1 MNKNRRKITD
11 RRQQIKN
18 MLHQLQN
25 DDDCKRLDE
34 RLNDL
39 YHGAKQKFLDKGNDP
54 ETATKKSFGLIM
66 DMLPDDCAAK
76 IDEDDNLIIANVK
89 ENKNE

>member
-1 MNKNRRKITD
+1 MNKNRHKITD

-25 DDDCKRLDE
+25 DDGKRLDE

-39 YHGAKQKFLDKGNDP
+39 YHRAKQKFLDKGNDP
-54 ETATKKSFGLIM
+54 ETATKKTFGIIM
-66 DMLPDDCAAK
+66 DLLPDDCAAK
-76 IDEDDNLIIANVK
+76 IDGNDNLIIANVK

>member
-25 DDDCKRLDE
+25 DDCKRLDE

-54 ETATKKSFGLIM
+54 ETATKKTFGLIM

>member
-1 MNKNRRKITD
+1 MNKDRHKITD

-25 DDDCKRLDE
+25 DNGKKLDE

-54 ETATKKSFGLIM
+54 ETATKKTFGLIM

>member
-1 MNKNRRKITD
+1 MNKDRRKITD

-18 MLHQLQN
+18 MIHQLQN
-25 DDDCKRLDE
+25 DDGKRLDE
-34 RLNDL
+34 RLNNL

-54 ETATKKSFGLIM
+54 ETATKKTFGIIM
-66 DMLPDDCAAK
+66 DMLPDDCAAT
-76 IDEDDNLIIANVK
+76 IDENDNLIIANVK

>member
-1 MNKNRRKITD
+1 MKKNRHKITD

-25 DDDCKRLDE
+25 DDCKRLDE

-54 ETATKKSFGLIM
+54 ETATKKAFGLIM
-66 DMLPDDCAAK
+66 DILPDDCAAK
-76 IDEDDNLIIANVK
+76 IDKDGNLIIVNIK
-89 ENKNE
+89 DNKNE

>member
-25 DDDCKRLDE
+25 DDGKRLYD

>member
-1 MNKNRRKITD
+1 MKKNRHKITD

-18 MLHQLQN
+18 ILHQLQN
-25 DDDCKRLDE
+25 DGKRLDE

-54 ETATKKSFGLIM
+54 ETATKIAFGMVM
-66 DMLPDDCAAK
+66 DRLPDDCAAK
-76 IDEDDNLIIANVK
+76 VDEDDNLIITNVK
-89 ENKNE
+89 E

>member
-1 MNKNRRKITD
+1 MNKDRRKITD

-25 DDDCKRLDE
+25 DDCKRLDG

-54 ETATKKSFGLIM
+54 ETATKKTLGIIM